1 MLKTVSVVAAL
12 GPLLILFPVLF
23 PVFVLSLVAWVV
35 PGIVNSLLLFLPFLG
50 IPVFM
55 LLVSLSLVYVLVGF
69 SSRHCIL
76 LHLWDALALSLV
88 HEPWQRNRDPTVTNH
103 PRKFSNSSYVY
114 LP

>member
-1 MLKTVSVVAAL
+1 LLKTESVVSVL
-12 GPLLILFPVLF
+12 GPLVILFPVLL
-23 PVFVLSLVAWVV
+23 PVLVLPLVSRVV
-35 PGIVNSLLLFLPFLG
+35 AGIVNSLLFFLPFLG

-76 LHLWDALALSLV
+76 LRLWDALAPSLV
-88 HEPWQRNRDPTVTNH
+88 HQLWQRNRDQTVTNH
-103 PRKFSNSSYVY
+103 LRKFSNRSYVY